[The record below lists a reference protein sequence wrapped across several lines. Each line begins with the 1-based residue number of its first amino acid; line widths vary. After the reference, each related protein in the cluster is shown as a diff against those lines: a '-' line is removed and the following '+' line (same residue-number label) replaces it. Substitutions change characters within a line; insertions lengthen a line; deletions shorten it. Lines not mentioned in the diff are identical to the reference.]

1 MDGKLTL
8 AGRKKLLAVVASV
21 ISWHLLMYFWSFPF
35 FLCLACD
42 HVSLWLVYYSR
53 VEKKMTNLFFIF
65 GDSLELSISSVSL
78 RLNPLMAESGSR
90 EWQCSIYSRSLKI
103 FRTFT
108 MTSFLHCPQYSDR
121 SPTMSIF
128 SDGPLH
134 TFYISSFNDLIKA
147 LQKLRSLILPRLFRT
162 YPSPAIQ

>member
-21 ISWHLLMYFWSFPF
+21 ISWHLLMYFWSFLF

-53 VEKKMTNLFFIF
+53 VEKKMTNLFLIF
-65 GDSLELSISSVSL
+65 GDSLGLSISSVFL

-90 EWQCSIYSRSLKI
+90 EWQCSIYSRGQ
-103 FRTFT
+103 R
-108 MTSFLHCPQYSDR
+108 
-121 SPTMSIF
+121 F
-128 SDGPLH
+128 SGHLQRHHFFIACNIPIDHLQWQLSQMVH
-134 TFYISSFNDLIKA
+134 ILI
-147 LQKLRSLILPRLFRT
+147 
-162 YPSPAIQ
+162 PSML